1 MDATAGFA
9 TPGSRFGDFAVESPI
24 HESERSLVLRCA
36 RVGAAGTAFLIG
48 AGVASGDIVVTT
60 ARRMRSRVSPAI
72 DTVTS
77 GIEVSVI
84 APVDRYVR
92 ERAGSVFT
100 SRDGREPRDKA
111 DG

>member
-1 MDATAGFA
+1 MTVLL
-9 TPGSRFGDFAVESPI
+9 FGGNGQVG
-24 HESERSLVLRCA
+24 HELRRSLRAL
-36 RVGAAGTAFLIG
+36 
-48 AGVASGDIVVTT
+48 GDIVVTT